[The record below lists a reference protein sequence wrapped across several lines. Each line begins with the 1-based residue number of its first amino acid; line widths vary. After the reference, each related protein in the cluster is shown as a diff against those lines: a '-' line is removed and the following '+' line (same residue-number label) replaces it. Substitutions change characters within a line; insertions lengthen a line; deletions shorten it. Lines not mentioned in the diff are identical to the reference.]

1 MERMEWKIVFKRS
14 ESWGLDVKE
23 MITLIVLDLNF
34 VEAGFWIVE
43 KFLFLMFYVN
53 TLFYFLASL

>member
-1 MERMEWKIVFKRS
+1 MERMEWKIVFERS
-14 ESWGLDVKE
+14 ESWGLDVRE
-23 MITLIVLDLNF
+23 MITLIVLDLKF

-43 KFLFLMFYVN
+43 KFLFLMFYEN